1 MSPFHPRIFEHNEG
15 PPAKICVMAEVTRI
29 LSAIDAGDEA
39 APGRLMELVYGELHS
54 LATAKLSRE
63 RSDHGLQ
70 PTALIHETWLRLSG
84 NDQSW
89 ENRRHFFGAAAEAM
103 RRILVEMARRKA
115 RLKHGGA
122 HRRTSFEDLDV
133 AAEEAD
139 QDILALDE
147 ALECLGQ
154 EDPQKA
160 ALVKLRHFGGLT
172 QVEAAEVL
180 GISKATADRWW
191 AYARAFLL
199 SEIRK
204 GDPD

>member
-1 MSPFHPRIFEHNEG
+1 
-15 PPAKICVMAEVTRI
+15 MAEVTRI
-29 LSAIDAGDEA
+29 LSAIDEGDEA
-39 APGRLMELVYGELHS
+39 APGQLMELVYGELHS
-54 LATAKLSRE
+54 LAAAKLSRE
-63 RSDHGLQ
+63 RAGHGLQ

-89 ENRRHFFGAAAEAM
+89 ENRKHFFGAAAEAM
-103 RRILVEMARRKA
+103 RRILVERARRNA

-122 HRRTSFEDLDV
+122 HQRTSLEGIDV

-147 ALECLGQ
+147 ALESLGK

-172 QVEAAEVL
+172 QVEAAGVL

-204 GDPD
+204 GDPE